1 MTDTLA
7 QFAKKPK
14 LAGKKKNGSLEGLK
28 PAALQEIIRSWLKSF
43 DTVVKNMANMVQPYL
58 SRMTLYLAFISQA
71 LPELRANVLHTLDG
85 ILHCIEAR
93 NLIEPLQALHEA
105 VSKKIFH
112 IETTRLVTRS
122 LGTSP

>member
-1 MTDTLA
+1 
-7 QFAKKPK
+7 
-14 LAGKKKNGSLEGLK
+14 
-28 PAALQEIIRSWLKSF
+28 
-43 DTVVKNMANMVQPYL
+43 
-58 SRMTLYLAFISQA
+58 MTLYLAFISQA